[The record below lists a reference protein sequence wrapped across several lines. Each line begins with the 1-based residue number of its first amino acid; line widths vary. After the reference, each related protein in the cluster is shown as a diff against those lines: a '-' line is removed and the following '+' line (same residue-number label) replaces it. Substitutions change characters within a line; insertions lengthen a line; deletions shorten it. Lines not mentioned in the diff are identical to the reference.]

1 MSVQDAVRTVT
12 VPAQAGPVDPPLTT
26 AAPAALPRAGVPG
39 RDRRL
44 TSEERQFIL
53 GASIT
58 FGGLAVI
65 IVTFLL
71 LSTQVW

>member
-12 VPAQAGPVDPPLTT
+12 IPQQAGPADPPL
-26 AAPAALPRAGVPG
+26 AARPPAPRAGVPG
-39 RDRRL
+39 HARPL
-44 TSEERQFIL
+44 TSDEKQFIL

-71 LSTQVW
+71 LSVYAW

>member
-12 VPAQAGPVDPPLTT
+12 IPEQAGPADPPLT
-26 AAPAALPRAGVPG
+26 AAASAPRAGVPG
-39 RDRRL
+39 ANRPL
-44 TSEERQFIL
+44 TSDEKQFIL

-71 LSTQVW
+71 LSVYVW

>member
-12 VPAQAGPVDPPLTT
+12 IPEQAGPSDPPLA
-26 AAPAALPRAGVPG
+26 AAPAAPRAGVPG
-39 RDRRL
+39 RDRPL
-44 TSEERQFIL
+44 TSDEKQFIL

-58 FGGLAVI
+58 FGGLAAI

-71 LSTQVW
+71 LSVYVW

>member
-12 VPAQAGPVDPPLTT
+12 IPAQGGPADPPLA
-26 AAPAALPRAGVPG
+26 AAPPAPRVGVPG
-39 RDRRL
+39 RDRPL
-44 TSEERQFIL
+44 TSDEKQFIL

-71 LSTQVW
+71 LSVYVW